1 MPTRW
6 RHDKLNGGSGKYT
19 GIVDMDAGRG
29 TAVSEDGG
37 TVRLGATIFV
47 RERTTE
53 KRRRG
58 VATSDVDWLG
68 VSTN

>member
-1 MPTRW
+1 M
-6 RHDKLNGGSGKYT
+6 HAK
-19 GIVDMDAGRG
+19 RG

-53 KRRRG
+53 KRRKG
-58 VATSDVDWLG
+58 VATSDADWLG
-68 VSTN
+68 VATN